1 MEGAGLEKS
10 VFAFYM
16 PFIVIYDF
24 RISYLQKIL
33 KGYNIAFVSF
43 FLLFPLCI
51 KTGSP
56 VRSEFCN
63 PSLAMVTSLNERNI
77 LKRDVKQ
84 LYKQSTNHLE
94 ALKCFPLKLDNSWPQ
109 MITI

>member
-43 FLLFPLCI
+43 FLLFPLSI

-63 PSLAMVTSLNERNI
+63 PSLAMVTSLSEIISNGTLNNYTSNQPTT
-77 LKRDVKQ
+77 KK
-84 LYKQSTNHLE
+84 H
-94 ALKCFPLKLDNSWPQ
+94 
-109 MITI
+109 